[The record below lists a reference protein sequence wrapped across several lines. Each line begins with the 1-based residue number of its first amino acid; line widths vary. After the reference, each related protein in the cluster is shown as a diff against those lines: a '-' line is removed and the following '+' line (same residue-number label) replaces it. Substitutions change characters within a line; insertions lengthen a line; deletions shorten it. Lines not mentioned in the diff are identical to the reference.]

1 MANRNNA
8 KGVAWVALII
18 ALIALV
24 LGWIAFNR
32 TGADLNQRIE
42 TRMQEAVQEI
52 EQTEVPEDVDVDVE
66 TGTSTGTGTVSS

>member
-1 MANRNNA
+1 M
-8 KGVAWVALII
+8 ALII